1 MKGVNTAP
9 VLFLHPRRVTPSL
22 ILYPFSLS
30 PLCLVVRFAHCQIFN
45 LVDRDKGGSISKA
58 ELAQL
63 MDTLQINASQQEIDL
78 MIGEI
83 DKDGDGEIQFEEFV
97 AVMSRKVQATYTS
110 EEVKHAFKVFEGAG
124 VPPGMIRI
132 DDLEKALTVYG
143 ADRLTPEQVGDL
155 LAQIETTSGGLFN
168 YSEYVNLMMSE
179 Q

>member
-1 MKGVNTAP
+1 
-9 VLFLHPRRVTPSL
+9 
-22 ILYPFSLS
+22 
-30 PLCLVVRFAHCQIFN
+30 
-45 LVDRDKGGSISKA
+45 
-58 ELAQL
+58 